1 VPITIEYRHDQHI
14 AIAAMIGN
22 LAAEE
27 IDTTLRGELG
37 QFIQQHSP
45 ERVDIIFDV
54 RQFDWDFQQFVKY
67 LTLAAE
73 RRKNQG
79 FPPNL
84 VQHYVGQNEWL
95 QNFRNWIDKRY
106 GDQISTFSNL
116 EDALQFIDSEK
127 QKAG

>member
-1 VPITIEYRHDQHI
+1 VPITIEFHHHERI

-22 LAAEE
+22 LSAGE
-27 IDTTLRGELG
+27 IDNTLRGELG

-54 RQFDWDFQQFVKY
+54 RQFEWDFQQFVKY

-73 RRKNQG
+73 RRKSQG

-84 VQHYVGQNEWL
+84 VQHYVGQNQWL
-95 QNFRNWIDKRY
+95 QNFRNWLDKRY

-116 EDALQFIDSEK
+116 EDALQFIASAK
-127 QKAG
+127 QKVG

>member
-1 VPITIEYRHDQHI
+1 
-14 AIAAMIGN
+14 
-22 LAAEE
+22 
-27 IDTTLRGELG
+27 
-37 QFIQQHSP
+37 
-45 ERVDIIFDV
+45 V

-84 VQHYVGQNEWL
+84 VQHYVGQNQWL

-116 EDALQFIDSEK
+116 EDALQFIDSQK

>member
-1 VPITIEYRHDQHI
+1 MPITIEYRHQERI
-14 AIAAMIGN
+14 AIAAMVGN

-37 QFIQQHSP
+37 RFIKQYSP
-45 ERVDIIFDV
+45 ARVDIIFDV
-54 RQFDWDFQQFVKY
+54 RQFEWDFQQFVKY

-73 RRKNQG
+73 RRKTQG

-106 GDQISTFSNL
+106 GDQISTFLSL
-116 EDALQFIDSEK
+116 EDALQFI
-127 QKAG
+127 AG

>member
-1 VPITIEYRHDQHI
+1 MPITIEYRHQEQI
-14 AIAAMIGN
+14 AIAAMVGN

-37 QFIQQHSP
+37 QFIKEHSP
-45 ERVDIIFDV
+45 ARVDIIFDV
-54 RQFDWDFQQFVKY
+54 RQFEWDFQQFVKY

-73 RRKNQG
+73 RRKSQG

-95 QNFRNWIDKRY
+95 QNFRNWLDKRY
-106 GDQISTFSNL
+106 GDQISTFSSL
-116 EDALQFIDSEK
+116 ENALQFIAGQK